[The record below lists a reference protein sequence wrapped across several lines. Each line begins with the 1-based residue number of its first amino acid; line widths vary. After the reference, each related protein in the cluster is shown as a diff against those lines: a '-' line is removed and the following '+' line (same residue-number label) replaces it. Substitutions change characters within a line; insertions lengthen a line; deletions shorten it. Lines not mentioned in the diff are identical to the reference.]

1 MYSSN
6 STNRIASS
14 QQEKIKQ
21 MKKLITAFCFIFFGI
36 IQLQAQIGSNPDI
49 PDHTPMMN
57 KTWEAI
63 DKMAYKVTY
72 NGAKKVYTP
81 FYPKEL
87 KALENK
93 IVELPGY
100 MVPLHSGRNHKNFM
114 MSVLPVM
121 QCQFC
126 GSNGIPPMVEVT
138 LKGSAIKFSEDP
150 IKLKGKMIFTKD
162 PLKGNAEIQI
172 VDAEPIK

>member
-1 MYSSN
+1 
-6 STNRIASS
+6 
-14 QQEKIKQ
+14 
-21 MKKLITAFCFIFFGI
+21 MKKALTVFILLLFCTIKS
-36 IQLQAQIGSNPDI
+36 QAQIGSSPDV

-114 MSVLPVM
+114 MSVLPR
-121 QCQFC
+121 
-126 GSNGIPPMVEVT
+126 S
-138 LKGSAIKFSEDP
+138 
-150 IKLKGKMIFTKD
+150 
-162 PLKGNAEIQI
+162 
-172 VDAEPIK
+172 

>member
-1 MYSSN
+1 
-6 STNRIASS
+6 
-14 QQEKIKQ
+14 
-21 MKKLITAFCFIFFGI
+21 
-36 IQLQAQIGSNPDI
+36 
-49 PDHTPMMN
+49 
-57 KTWEAI
+57 
-63 DKMAYKVTY
+63 
-72 NGAKKVYTP
+72 
-81 FYPKEL
+81 
-87 KALENK
+87 
-93 IVELPGY
+93 
-100 MVPLHSGRNHKNFM
+100 M

-138 LKGSAIKFSEDP
+138 LKGNAIKFSEDP

>member
-1 MYSSN
+1 
-6 STNRIASS
+6 
-14 QQEKIKQ
+14 
-21 MKKLITAFCFIFFGI
+21 MKKTLTVLLFIIFCT
-36 IQLQAQIGSNPDI
+36 IQSQAQIGSNPDV

-63 DKMAYKVTY
+63 DKMAY
-72 NGAKKVYTP
+72 KVYTP

>member
-1 MYSSN
+1 
-6 STNRIASS
+6 
-14 QQEKIKQ
+14 
-21 MKKLITAFCFIFFGI
+21 MKKTLTVFLFILFCT
-36 IQLQAQIGSNPDI
+36 IQSRAQIGNNSDV